1 MKSIIDACLSC
12 MGFRTEPEDNG
23 ESSHLLDQQN
33 MQYGATGIDARNSG
47 FDPEEQRRQRE
58 ALERLCQETSER
70 LINVA
75 PPSTKPDM
83 DKVAREDGPL
93 FEEVFFKDMDEEEIM
108 RGFQRLGNLN
118 VAEVTK
124 NISPNTGDQRPI
136 VFEFG
141 G

>member
-1 MKSIIDACLSC
+1 
-12 MGFRTEPEDNG
+12 
-23 ESSHLLDQQN
+23 
-33 MQYGATGIDARNSG
+33 
-47 FDPEEQRRQRE
+47 
-58 ALERLCQETSER
+58 
-70 LINVA
+70 
-75 PPSTKPDM
+75 M

-93 FEEVFFKDMDEEEIM
+93 FEEVFFKDMDREEIT

-124 NISPNTGDQRPI
+124 NISPNIGDQRPI

>member
-1 MKSIIDACLSC
+1 MSNLHRVLSLI
-12 MGFRTEPEDNG
+12 
-23 ESSHLLDQQN
+23 S
-33 MQYGATGIDARNSG
+33 AR
-47 FDPEEQRRQRE
+47 
-58 ALERLCQETSER
+58 R

-75 PPSTKPDM
+75 PPTTKPDM

-93 FEEVFFKDMDEEEIM
+93 FEEVFFKDIDKEEVR

-118 VAEVTK
+118 VADVTK
-124 NISPNTGDQRPI
+124 NISPRSGNQRPI